1 VTFPIHMFEYTSIV
15 LIVPSPN
22 KMERRAGIRLSRNHE
37 SSRRYFVFFCSRPVV
52 STRPKKLQDVLHRCT
67 AQMCSTVSYT
77 GLPSGCV
84 TDFDCLLFSLSS
96 LKSGLSGRRLRLCTT
111 RHPLLAGKHCV
122 HRSMLSMD
130 SMQLSSGLLSPDD
143 TCFRATCQD
152 LHSEFS
158 ESLPK
163 SI

>member
-1 VTFPIHMFEYTSIV
+1 MHEFD
-15 LIVPSPN
+15 SPASMN
-22 KMERRAGIRLSRNHE
+22 QAAVIL
-37 SSRRYFVFFCSRPVV
+37 FFCSRPVV
-52 STRPKKLQDVLHRCT
+52 STRPPKNYKDVLHRCT

-84 TDFDCLLFSLSS
+84 TDFDCLPFFLSS

-111 RHPLLAGKHCV
+111 RHPLLAGENCV

-130 SMQLSSGLLSPDD
+130 SMHLSSGLLSPDD

-152 LHSEFS
+152 LHSELS